1 MQLALIVLTK
11 TKEMIHYYKSFGYG
25 GKVALNTVT
34 IDLTYVSVPAEDE
47 SNIPLVDQHFCAHSC
62 P

>member
-1 MQLALIVLTK
+1 
-11 TKEMIHYYKSFGYG
+11 MIRYYKSFGYG

-34 IDLTYVSVPAEDE
+34 IDLTHISVPAEDE
-47 SNIPLVDQHFCAHSC
+47 SNIPLVDQHFCPHSC